1 MNASYLKDDNE
12 TLRPAPCGTEP
23 ARARSRPKQQVD
35 RRPPRVPRRGHVHA
49 TAQEVPQHVR
59 YRRLH
64 QYTQ

>member
-1 MNASYLKDDNE
+1 MNSLFVKDDYE
-12 TLRPAPCGTEP
+12 TLRPTPRGAEP

-35 RRPPRVPRRGHVHA
+35 RRPPRVPRCGHVHA

-64 QYTQ
+64 QYA